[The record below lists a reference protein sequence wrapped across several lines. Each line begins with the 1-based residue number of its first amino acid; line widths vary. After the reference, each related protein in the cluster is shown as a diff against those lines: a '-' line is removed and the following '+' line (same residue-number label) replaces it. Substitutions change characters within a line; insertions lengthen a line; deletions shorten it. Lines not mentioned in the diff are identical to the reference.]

1 VIEDKICM
9 RAISFADGPM
19 RRAEDKYKAAELG
32 QQLAAEL
39 K

>member
-1 VIEDKICM
+1 M

-19 RRAEDKYKAAELG
+19 RRAEGKRFIKEAMELG